1 LTAFAAAAS
10 SGTTTTAIP
19 ALRIRTA
26 PPPGTKIGGSR
37 HAITTRRMPL
47 ETMRSAHGTGRE
59 ARAAHGS
66 SELYSVEPAS
76 GPAPTPAVAAL
87 ARATSSAWSAGSS
100 SRENP

>member
-10 SGTTTTAIP
+10 SGITTTARP

-37 HAITTRRMPL
+37 HAITTRSMPL
-47 ETMRSAHGTGRE
+47 AMMRSAHGTGRE

-66 SELYSVEPAS
+66 SELYIVEPDS
-76 GPAPTPAVAAL
+76 MPAPTPASAAL
-87 ARATSSAWSAGSS
+87 ASATSSA
-100 SRENP
+100 